1 MMTSNRVTGGNTKLR
16 IAIHLTVGE
25 KTGFS
30 DLGLTEPGGRNGMQD
45 TTFIVVDGNYRNR
58 HELTLALGDAGYVVP
73 ADTLEDLGG
82 RWPDHAWMLVHDGG
96 DLLAA
101 TQEALHAAGKFYPLV
116 AYAEQAS
123 IARVMDVLGGGAVGY
138 LEWPTAGD
146 ELRRCLAN
154 IMNRKRQSAAATLE
168 QAQAKQ
174 RIGALS
180 PREKEVLHGVC
191 EGFSSKEVARTL
203 GISPRT
209 VELHR
214 ANVLTKL
221 GVRNLAAAVRLSVE
235 AELAPS
241 PASPDE
247 RELAA

>member
-1 MMTSNRVTGGNTKLR
+1 
-16 IAIHLTVGE
+16 
-25 KTGFS
+25 
-30 DLGLTEPGGRNGMQD
+30 MQD

-154 IMNRKRQSAAATLE
+154 IMTRKRQSAAATLE

>member
-1 MMTSNRVTGGNTKLR
+1 
-16 IAIHLTVGE
+16 
-25 KTGFS
+25 
-30 DLGLTEPGGRNGMQD
+30 MQD

-96 DLLAA
+96 GLLAA